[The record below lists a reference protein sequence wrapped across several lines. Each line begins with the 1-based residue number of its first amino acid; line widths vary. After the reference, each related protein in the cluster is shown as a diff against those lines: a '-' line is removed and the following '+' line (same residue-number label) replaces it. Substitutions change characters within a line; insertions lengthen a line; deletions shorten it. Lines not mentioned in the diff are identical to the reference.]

1 MTEITSEQA
10 EHINPLINANGQT
23 YKVAA
28 ALTALAG
35 LLEGDRLMEADK
47 DEGLGLAL
55 LLQTC
60 SAAMRYMDGAK
71 ECMLAEQKG

>member
-1 MTEITSEQA
+1 MNEITNEQA

-35 LLEGDRLMEADK
+35 LLEDDRAMEADQ
-47 DEGLGLAL
+47 DEGLGLSL

-60 SAAMRYMDGAK
+60 SAALRYMERAK
-71 ECMLAEQKG
+71 A